1 MNHMSCQ
8 NWKKRERE
16 IREIILSK
24 IINITEYTERC
35 SMEASSFI
43 CTQSMSE
50 IAFL

>member
-24 IINITEYTERC
+24 IINITEIYRKV
-35 SMEASSFI
+35 FNG
-43 CTQSMSE
+43 SE
-50 IAFL
+50 QFYIAHKVCPK